1 MYVCMYIHFYIQVH
15 LCGCGD
21 PFRWDSTC
29 SFRDSRIY
37 KVRGSVIFTCMEYAN
52 VHLRACGDPLA
63 GTASVEFVTPPYTE
77 LPTVSY
83 INILNM
89 RVHLRGYI
97 KTRLLGLRLKSSWL
111 LRIQSSW
118 IIHIQTSWLFH
129 IQISRLFHI
138 ESWCLCQWHHCC
150 CTWLWEYIHIYTYIC
165 GYTLYIH
172 TCICIYI

>member
-1 MYVCMYIHFYIQVH
+1 MFIFTNVEAPAATRDCGYTYIYISIHKCNICTYMYVCMYFRFYIQVH

-89 RVHLRGYI
+89 QVFI
-97 KTRLLGLRLKSSWL
+97 FVD
-111 LRIQSSW
+111 I
-118 IIHIQTSWLFH
+118 
-129 IQISRLFHI
+129 
-138 ESWCLCQWHHCC
+138 
-150 CTWLWEYIHIYTYIC
+150 
-165 GYTLYIH
+165 
-172 TCICIYI
+172 